1 MNART
6 RDARELGELS
16 AATTQAESAPNR
28 PQDPEPDEEQELDS
42 DLRLLARINEGDR
55 QALHALYVK
64 YYRRLVSFVH
74 RMTGQADAAQEVV
87 NDVMLVVWS
96 TGRTFQGRSSVAT
109 WIFGIAYRK
118 ARKMAEKSRR
128 WSERTLDADFDD
140 WSELFADP
148 EHFAQRVELEDLL
161 EHGLAQLTAEQR
173 AVVEL
178 TYFFG
183 CSYEEIAAIA
193 AVPLNTVK
201 TRMFYAR
208 LKLKKLLFAPAG
220 MSHSPQK

>member
-6 RDARELGELS
+6 RDARKLEEPS
-16 AATTQAESAPNR
+16 AAKAQAESAASR
-28 PQDPEPDEEQELDS
+28 PQGPEPEKERELDS
-42 DLRLLARINEGDR
+42 DLPLLARINAGDR

-64 YYRRLVSFVH
+64 YYRRLLSFVQ
-74 RMTGQADAAQEVV
+74 RMTGQADAAEEVV

-109 WIFGIAYRK
+109 WIFGIAHRK

-128 WSERTLDADFDD
+128 RSERTLNADFDD
-140 WSELFADP
+140 WSERFADP
-148 EHFAQRVELEDLL
+148 EHFAHRTELEDLL
-161 EHGLAQLTAEQR
+161 QHALGQLTAEQR

-178 TYFFG
+178 TYFLG
-183 CSYEEIAAIA
+183 CSYDEIAAIA
-193 AVPLNTVK
+193 AVPVNTVK

-208 LKLKKLLFAPAG
+208 LKLKKLLSTPTACI
-220 MSHSPQK
+220 